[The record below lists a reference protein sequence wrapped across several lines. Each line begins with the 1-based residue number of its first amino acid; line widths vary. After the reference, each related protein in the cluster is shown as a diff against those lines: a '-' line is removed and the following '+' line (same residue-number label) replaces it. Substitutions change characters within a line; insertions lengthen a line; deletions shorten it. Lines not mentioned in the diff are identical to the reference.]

1 MDRLI
6 LDVEDEKTQNQG
18 LTGLVVGSILIL
30 FACSSVRHIL
40 FKSNA
45 YDLGIFDQAVYLI
58 SQGEIPISS
67 FMGYHIL
74 GDHAAGIWYPLA
86 LLYKIYP
93 TVYWLFAVQAI
104 ALGLAAVPIR
114 YLALQAGLLP
124 SQTKV
129 VVISYLLYPQVFNAN
144 LYDFHPEVIAVPGLL
159 MAVFAARTKKP
170 GWYALSIV
178 VILACK
184 AVLSLTVAAMGFWLL
199 VFEKRR
205 WYGFFTILGGLL
217 WFAIASKLIIPFFSG
232 KEAAALSRYSYLGNS
247 VFDIVKNIFFKPEL
261 FFGKVFSAI
270 NLEYLILLFIPI
282 VWGISRKFIT
292 PLIAAIPCIALNLL
306 SDSPAQKNLVN
317 QYSIPVVPFL
327 ILVVIGSFAANKP
340 WLRSHK
346 AIIIWSL
353 IGFLALGKYT
363 YFGEQ
368 YLKTLDTWH
377 STRQAIALV
386 QTPGSVLTTATI
398 STHLTHRKLIRFTD
412 ATNPP
417 NLTDFEYVLLNIRHP
432 GWLSNKEFAE
442 SLLKQLQNLPEFNLQ
457 YQENQVYLFQKII

>member
-1 MDRLI
+1 MDRL
-6 LDVEDEKTQNQG
+6 LPDVEAEKRQFQG
-18 LTGLVVGSILIL
+18 LVAGSILVL

-40 FKSNA
+40 FSSNA

-93 TVYWLFAVQAI
+93 SVYWLFAVQAI

-129 VVISYLLYPQVFNAN
+129 VVIAYLLYPQVFNAN
-144 LYDFHPEVIAVPGLL
+144 LYDFHPEVITVPGFL
-159 MAVFAARTKKP
+159 MAVLAARSKKP

-205 WYGFFTILGGLL
+205 WYGFLTIFGGLA

-261 FFGKVFSAI
+261 FLGKVFSAI
-270 NLEYLILLFIPI
+270 NLEYLILLFIPVI
-282 VWGISRKFIT
+282 WGISRKAIT

-317 QYSIPVVPFL
+317 QYSLPVVPFL
-327 ILVVIGSFAANKP
+327 ILVIIGSFAANKL

-353 IGFLALGKYT
+353 VGFLALGKYT

-368 YLKTLDTWH
+368 YIKNLDTWH
-377 STRQAIALV
+377 STRQAITQV
-386 QTPGSVLTTATI
+386 QTSGSVLTTATI

-417 NLTDFEYVLLNIRHP
+417 NLAEFEYVLLNLQHP
-432 GWLSNKEFAE
+432 GWLSNKEFAD

-457 YQENQVYLFQKII
+457 YQENQVYLFKKII